1 MKHLNL
7 TDDNNKDGM
16 NRIWGRAHALGTS
29 EERVTLDAR
38 LADGGG
44 VTTTKGQNCRSM
56 DMRYLQ
62 WSE

>member
-1 MKHLNL
+1 MKHLDL

-44 VTTTKGQNCRSM
+44 VLFLKL
-56 DMRYLQ
+56 YLEQ
-62 WSE
+62 CSSHPRTH